1 AFLMIDLDR
10 FKQVNDSL
18 GHQVGDRLLAQVS
31 QRLRAVLTDNEQCG
45 RLGGDEF
52 AVVIR
57 DASQSQYIERV
68 AEAIIG
74 SLSQPYEVDRHRL
87 YVGAS
92 VGSAMGPRDGSTVET
107 LMRNADLALYRAK
120 DQGGSEHC
128 AYQPELHANA
138 EERRQLELA
147 LRQAIGNRE

>member
-1 AFLMIDLDR
+1 AYLARYDTLTGLPNRLMLTEALGEAMRYAQQWRTRCAFLMIDLDR

-31 QRLRAVLTDNEQCG
+31 QRLRAVVGDNEQCG

-57 DASQSQYIERV
+57 DASQSGCVERI
-68 AEAIIG
+68 AEAIIA
-74 SLSQPYEVDRHRL
+74 SLSQPYEVDHHRL

-92 VGSAMGPRDGSTVET
+92 VGSAMGPRDGVTVEM
-107 LMRNADLALYRAK
+107 LMRNA
-120 DQGGSEHC
+120 
-128 AYQPELHANA
+128 
-138 EERRQLELA
+138 
-147 LRQAIGNRE
+147 